1 MIQEIL
7 LISLLLAARCVS
19 AQDDN
24 EIVADTN
31 VTVNLVPSHGGNSFL
46 SVKIAGE
53 QGPKGLPGP
62 KGEVGSYGKPGERGP
77 PGPPGDTKLSLADRQ
92 AILKDIHKEIK
103 KSTLGLTIPAPS
115 CNHIKEVDLTRP
127 SGYYWIGNTGLA
139 KSVYCEMQ
147 PICGQSGGWTR
158 VAFINASDTSTQC
171 PGSLRTITSTKRV
184 CQKSVSIGCSSAP
197 FPSHGV
203 QYSDV
208 CGRVAGYAR
217 SSPDAFRS
225 PLPDGITITH
235 GSDNRH
241 LWSYVADHY
250 RCGDCNKTG
259 SAVVGRHYYCDSATN
274 SGSFLWNHDYWDQHL
289 WATSECLSR
298 SGATCCGNGGW
309 FHRKVSATRD
319 DLSVRLCTDQGLRDE
334 EVYADLIEIYIK

>member
-1 MIQEIL
+1 M
-7 LISLLLAARCVS
+7 SFLLAASCVS
-19 AQDDN
+19 AHDDN
-24 EIVADTN
+24 EIIADTN

-53 QGPKGLPGP
+53 QGPRGLPGP
-62 KGEVGSYGKPGERGP
+62 KGEIGSPGQPGERGP

-103 KSTLGLTIPAPS
+103 KNTLGLTIPALS
-115 CNHIKEVDLTRP
+115 CNHIKEFDPTRS
-127 SGYYWIGNTGLA
+127 SGYYWIAITGLA
-139 KSVYCEMQ
+139 KSIYCEMQ

-171 PGSLRTITSTKRV
+171 PGALRTITSAKRV
-184 CQKSVSIGCSSAP
+184 CQKSVSIGCSSAS
-197 FPSHGV
+197 FPSHGI

-208 CGRVAGYAR
+208 CGRVAGYVR

-235 GSDNRH
+235 GSDNGH
-241 LWSYVADHY
+241 LWSYVADHFP
-250 RCGDCNKTG
+250 CGDCNKTG

-274 SGSFLWNHDYWDQHL
+274 SAYYRGSHDYWDQHL
-289 WATSECLSR
+289 WATTECLAR
-298 SGATCCGNGGW
+298 SGATCCGKGGW
-309 FHRKVSATRD
+309 FHRKIPPTRD
-319 DLSVRLCTDQGLRDE
+319 DLSVRLCANQEPWDE
-334 EVYADLIEIYIK
+334 EVYADLVEIYVK

>member
-1 MIQEIL
+1 MIAEIL
-7 LISLLLAARCVS
+7 WISLLLAARCVS

-24 EIVADTN
+24 GIVADTN
-31 VTVNLVPSHGGNSFL
+31 VTVNLVPTRGGNSFL

-53 QGPKGLPGP
+53 QGPRGLPGP
-62 KGEVGSYGKPGERGP
+62 KGEV
-77 PGPPGDTKLSLADRQ
+77 GDTKLSLADRQ
-92 AILKDIHKEIK
+92 AILKDIHKEIM

-115 CNHIKEVDLTRP
+115 CNHIKEVDPTRP
-127 SGYYWIGNTGLA
+127 SGYYWIAITGLA

-171 PGSLRTITSTKRV
+171 PGDLRTITSTKRV
-184 CQKSVSIGCSSAP
+184 CQKSVSTGCSSAP

-203 QYSDV
+203 QYSNV
-208 CGRVAGYAR
+208 CGRVAGYVR

-250 RCGDCNKTG
+250 PCGNCNRIG
-259 SAVVGRHYYCDSATN
+259 NAVVGRYYYCDSATK
-274 SGSFLWNHDYWDQHL
+274 SRYFRRSHDYWDQHL

-298 SGATCCGNGGW
+298 SGTTCCGNGGW
-309 FHRKVSATRD
+309 FHRKVPLTRD
-319 DLSVRLCTDQGLRDE
+319 DLSVRLCTDSAHDDE
-334 EVYADLIEIYIK
+334 EVYADLVEIYVK